1 MFLFFLTEGFRL
13 LNVLYLDMK
22 KKVLIVEKD
31 KDILQIISHILSS
44 EGYEVST
51 SQTERGVLER
61 IEKEKPEV
69 VLLDIVK
76 PTLEGTELCRALKS
90 FENISVIVLST
101 HMNIESFLNVCADDI
116 ISKPF
121 DISELI
127 DTIEKFTN
135 DC

>member
-51 SQTERGVLER
+51 SQTETGVLER

-76 PTLEGTELCRALKS
+76 PTLEGTELCRALKN